1 MKTIKNETIM
11 IVVLVIALISFM
23 ILSFTVLS
31 NSIITL
37 IFLVSVAISLI
48 IAFVDLI
55 YDIETTNEMIELTE
69 KNLKRSEETIHQM
82 KKEYDEIVKR
92 DN

>member
-31 NSIITL
+31 NSRITL